1 MCGELY
7 KNPAGNTPSPSC
19 HKAWT
24 RNPEFQLRLRTITQ
38 CLSSCSFKYQPLQYL
53 GQWLTYSSPSTIKP
67 DTHWLLKPT
76 NVPTS
81 EKHKWNVKFP
91 NNLWR
96 YWAPILFVSPCEIC
110 FYWTMLFPEKQNQGF
125 CLQVCFFFEMFRDH
139 FLWLWGCRALKEVP
153 SCSRASLEVKRK
165 DWLDPDVI
173 WTVTGTTNTPHGHQA
188 PSSLII
194 RKLHAATAMLFSSH
208 VTIRT
213 TASLSHQALPAACSS
228 VL

>member
-110 FYWTMLFPEKQNQGF
+110 FYWAMLFPEKQNQGF
-125 CLQVCFFFEMFRDH
+125 CLQVCFFLRCLEIIFCDFGGAEPRKKCRVAQGPASRSRGKTGWTLMSFG
-139 FLWLWGCRALKEVP
+139 LWQGQQILLMDIRPPVLW
-153 SCSRASLEVKRK
+153 
-165 DWLDPDVI
+165 
-173 WTVTGTTNTPHGHQA
+173 
-188 PSSLII
+188 
-194 RKLHAATAMLFSSH
+194 
-208 VTIRT
+208 
-213 TASLSHQALPAACSS
+213 
-228 VL
+228 